1 MKGSFILY
9 TKYAKQIQ
17 MLNMEQRGTL
27 FTAILNHERE
37 EELPEMDAMTEMAF
51 MFIKVDLDENT
62 EKYDDKCKKNQVN
75 GQKGGRPKKTEK
87 TEKSERFLENRT
99 QPKKADNDNE
109 YDNEYENENDNDLK
123 KKETKKE
130 KKHTFGEY
138 KHVLLTASE
147 YDRLVK
153 DYGSAKTEQA
163 VTYLDEYIEE
173 KGYKSKSHNLAIR
186 RWVFNALEE
195 RSKPRGQPS
204 KYGSPGKFGSFP
216 ARNDQ
221 EHRDLVAKVIAMQ

>member
-17 MLNMEQRGTL
+17 MLNMEQRGVL

-51 MFIKVDLDENT
+51 AFIKTDLEENA
-62 EKYDDKCKKNQVN
+62 EKYEEKCRTNREN

-87 TEKSERFLENRT
+87 TERFSENRT

-109 YDNEYENENDNDLK
+109 YDNDYENENDNDVK
-123 KKETKKE
+123 KKEP
-130 KKHTFGEY
+130 KHTHGEY
-138 KHVLLTASE
+138 SHVLLTDTE
-147 YDRLVK
+147 FDRLIS
-153 DYGSAKTEQA
+153 DYGMDMTEAA
-163 VTYLDEYIEE
+163 VKLLDEYIEE

-186 RWVFNALEE
+186 RWVINAVKE
-195 RSKPRGQPS
+195 RNKPRAS
-204 KYGSPGKFGSFP
+204 KYGSPGKFGNFP
-216 ARNDQ
+216 QRNDE
-221 EHRDLVAKVIAMQ
+221 EHKALVAKVIAMQ